1 MHPIAWYLQS
11 PLSPLTMFI
20 FLLTS
25 GRSKVRGSR
34 VGKKRGGGG
43 CGNGG
48 FNGWGCRGGRGRGR
62 NIRRRGGGLDYDYD
76 NDYPDYGYGQD
87 YGYGGYGIGGGTPP
101 IGRGQRYLTPYSYL
115 YKDNLAPQIINAVNG

>member
-1 MHPIAWYLQS
+1 MHPIAWYLLIT
-11 PLSPLTMFI
+11 LSPLTMFI

-43 CGNGG
+43 CGKGG
-48 FNGWGCRGGRGRGR
+48 FNGRGCRGGRGRRG
-62 NIRRRGGGLDYDYD
+62 NIRRGGGGLDYDYD

>member
-1 MHPIAWYLQS
+1 MLITDVTL
-11 PLSPLTMFI
+11 FI

-34 VGKKRGGGG
+34 AGKKRGGGG
-43 CGNGG
+43 CGG
-48 FNGWGCRGGRGRGR
+48 FNGRGCRGGRGRGGK
-62 NIRRRGGGLDYDYD
+62 IRRGGGGLDYDYD
-76 NDYPDYGYGQD
+76 NDYPDNGYGQD